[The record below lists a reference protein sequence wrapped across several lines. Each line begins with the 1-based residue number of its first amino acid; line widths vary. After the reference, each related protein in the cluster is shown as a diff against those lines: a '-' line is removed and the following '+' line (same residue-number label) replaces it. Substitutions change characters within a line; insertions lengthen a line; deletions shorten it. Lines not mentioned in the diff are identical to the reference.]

1 MSAKIIQL
9 RDYQQP
15 RDLPRDL
22 HRLYSEAARQM
33 QAVEIM
39 NVALYPGGI
48 DDMTFDTVPSEMNPF
63 VAPDKDSA

>member
-1 MSAKIIQL
+1 MSAKVIQL
-9 RDYQQP
+9 RDYQNP
-15 RDLPRDL
+15 KDLARM
-22 HRLYSEAARQM
+22 YSETTLEM

-48 DDMTFDTVPSEMNPF
+48 DDMTFDTAPSEMNPF

>member
-15 RDLPRDL
+15 RDL
-22 HRLYSEAARQM
+22 HRLYSEAALEM
-33 QAVEIM
+33 QAVAIM

-48 DDMTFDTVPSEMNPF
+48 DDMTFDTAPSEYC
-63 VAPDKDSA
+63 APEKDPA

>member
-15 RDLPRDL
+15 RDL
-22 HRLYSEAARQM
+22 HRLYSEAALQM
-33 QAVEIM
+33 QAVAIM
-39 NVALYPGGI
+39 TVALYPGGI
-48 DDMTFDTVPSEMNPF
+48 DDMTFDTAPSEMNPF